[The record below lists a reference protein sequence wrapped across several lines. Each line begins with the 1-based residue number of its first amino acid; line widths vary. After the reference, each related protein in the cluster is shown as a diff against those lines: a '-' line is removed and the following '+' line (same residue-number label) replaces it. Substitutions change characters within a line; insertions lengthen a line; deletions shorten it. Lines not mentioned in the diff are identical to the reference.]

1 MKKLL
6 SVLIIMIFSLAAC
19 NSELNIVELEFTP
32 DDLNEVLEVLDS
44 KDYIQLVN
52 DGNSILYLVIDTK
65 ETITVSVKA
74 HNDQLL
80 INIKEVESEN
90 KEVKQHIFRVMKDKD
105 YEEIGLYKNG
115 KQISIDTV
123 TSI

>member
-1 MKKLL
+1 
-6 SVLIIMIFSLAAC
+6 MIFSLAAC